1 MLQSWGSRESLS
13 FFPGSSCIT
22 IFHRTMMLPRG
33 NKQQWRPSW
42 PGASS
47 DSIRLLKTRFWWQV
61 NKRPSGKRD
70 GREGG
75 GAPSSFSLSYIRA
88 GPPVVAA
95 AKWLYILLWMMKHSF
110 QRSWNWVWM
119 FGLVVLFNLW
129 FWKEPSV
136 SVLVIIFNLIERSMW
151 FWKMFFWFCRT
162 SSGRD
167 FGKHLLHGLVEE

>member
-1 MLQSWGSRESLS
+1 MCTVTWVIIIVHYPQNMGGLCQVSCYNLEAAGNH
-13 FFPGSSCIT
+13 FPFVWGSSCIT

-47 DSIRLLKTRFWWQV
+47 DSIRLLKTQFWWQV
-61 NKRPSGKRD
+61 NKRLSGKQD
-70 GREGG
+70 GRKGG
-75 GAPSSFSLSYIRA
+75 GAPSSFSLSYIWA

-119 FGLVVLFNLW
+119 FGLVLFNLW
-129 FWKEPSV
+129 FWKEPWV
-136 SVLVIIFNLIERSMW
+136 SVLV
-151 FWKMFFWFCRT
+151 FF
-162 SSGRD
+162 
-167 FGKHLLHGLVEE
+167 